1 MTLDKN
7 TNKTVEYVIYA
18 CYFNENKMPYLFL
31 FVNPISNP
39 GITVGKNTTKMEAV
53 MNAAEV
59 IVHSLEKHGV
69 EYVFGV
75 PGGAIEPLNTALY
88 KSSIEVIVAKHEEGA
103 AFMADG
109 YARVGG
115 NIGVCCSTAGP
126 GATNMITGVASSFGD
141 SIPVI
146 ALTGQVS
153 TSLFGKGAIQEFS
166 IQSFGIVSIFRQVS
180 KYSDIIINENKA
192 GEMISKARRLAV
204 TGRKGPVH
212 LNLPADIMKRRVTD
226 DRHERCSTTRMMGFD
241 RAAVKQAAQLLLS
254 AKRPVIVAGWG
265 TVLSR
270 ADAELRELAE
280 MLDIP
285 VATSPKAKGILSESH
300 PLSLGVLGFAG
311 SPVAQEYTIKN
322 DVDVMLAVGTSFNEF
337 VTSGWDKRLL
347 PMKSLIHIDI
357 DCNEIGKNYFVDV
370 GIVGDAQN
378 VLREIINEL
387 HSNKSETSSG
397 DARQKEVQSI
407 KKSKR
412 IKSRKLNNIPYHP
425 QRLIMDLSQAM
436 PEDTVYF
443 VDNGNSM
450 AWAIRYLNVTRPYSF
465 YVGLGFASMGFAVA
479 ASIGGKLAAGKR
491 AVVALVGD
499 GSFLMNGMEVAT
511 AVNYNIPVIWV
522 VMNNSMLGMV
532 YHGRKLAGIPE
543 GIESTFKPIDFVKLA
558 EGLGARGIRITRPG
572 EINREFMAEIISAGV
587 PTVLDVIIDPEE
599 VPPIHSRIAS
609 LEKLYT

>member
-1 MTLDKN
+1 
-7 TNKTVEYVIYA
+7 
-18 CYFNENKMPYLFL
+18 
-31 FVNPISNP
+31 
-39 GITVGKNTTKMEAV
+39 

-59 IVHSLEKHGV
+59 IVSSLEKHGV

-75 PGGAIEPLNTALY
+75 PGGAIEPLNNALH
-88 KSSIEVIVAKHEEGA
+88 KSPIKVVVAKHEAGA

-109 YARVGG
+109 YARVSG

-166 IQSFGIVSIFRQVS
+166 VQSFGIVSIFRQIT
-180 KYSDIIINENKA
+180 KYSDIIINETKA
-192 GEMISKARRLAV
+192 GEMIAKARRLAL

-212 LNLPADIMKRRVTD
+212 LNLPADVMKRQVVD
-226 DRHERCSTTRMMGFD
+226 DKHERCSVAQMMGVD
-241 RAAVKQAAQLLLS
+241 REAIKQAAKLLLS
-254 AKRPVIVAGWG
+254 AKRPVILAGWG

-270 ADAELRELAE
+270 ADEEILELAE
-280 MLDIP
+280 DMDIP
-285 VATSPKAKGILSESH
+285 VATSPKAKGILSEAH

-311 SPVAQEYTIKN
+311 SPVAREYIIKG
-322 DVDVMLAVGTSFNEF
+322 DVDVMLAIGTSFNEF

-357 DCNEIGKNYFVDV
+357 DCNEIGKNYYVDV
-370 GIVGDAQN
+370 GIAGDAKV
-378 VLREIINEL
+378 VLHEL
-387 HSNKSETSSG
+387 IHELIKMHRIRRRLG
-397 DARQKEVQSI
+397 DGRCREVQEI
-407 KKSKR
+407 KEKLTV
-412 IKSRKLNNIPYHP
+412 KSRKLNNMPYHP
-425 QRLIMDLSQAM
+425 QRLIMDLGEAM
-436 PEDTVYF
+436 PEDTLYF

-450 AWAIRYLNVTRPYSF
+450 AWAIRHLKVTQPYSF
-465 YVGLGFASMGFAVA
+465 YVGLGFASMGFAAA
-479 ASIGGKLAAGKR
+479 ASVGGKLAAGDR
-491 AVVALVGD
+491 PVVALVGD

-532 YHGRKLAGIPE
+532 YHGRKLAGLPE
-543 GIESTFKPIDFVKLA
+543 GIESTFKPVDFVKLA
-558 EGLGARGIRITRPG
+558 EGYGARGIRITKPG
-572 EINREFMAEIISAGV
+572 EITREMIADIISTGV

-599 VPPIHSRIAS
+599 VPPIHSRIVS

>member
-1 MTLDKN
+1 
-7 TNKTVEYVIYA
+7 
-18 CYFNENKMPYLFL
+18 
-31 FVNPISNP
+31 
-39 GITVGKNTTKMEAV
+39 

-69 EYVFGV
+69 VYVFGV
-75 PGGAIEPLNTALY
+75 PGGAIESLNTALY
-88 KSSIEVIVAKHEEGA
+88 KSSIKVIVAKHEEGA

-109 YARVGG
+109 YARVSS

-126 GATNMITGVASSFGD
+126 GATNMITGVASAFGD

-166 IQSFGIVSIFRQVS
+166 VQSFGIVSMFMQIS

-192 GEMISKARRLAV
+192 GEMISKARRLAL

-212 LNLPADIMKRRVTD
+212 LNLPADIMKRKVTD
-226 DRHERCSTTRMMGFD
+226 DRHERCSTTQVLGFD
-241 RAAVKQAAQLLLS
+241 REAVKRAAQLLIA
-254 AKRPVIVAGWG
+254 AKRPVIIAGWG

-270 ADAELRELAE
+270 ADKELLELAE
-280 MLDIP
+280 LLDIP

-311 SPVAQEYTIKN
+311 SPVSKEYILKR
-322 DVDVMLAVGTSFNEF
+322 DVDVLLAVGTSFNEF

-347 PMKSLIHIDI
+347 PMKSLIHVDI
-357 DCNEIGKNYFVDV
+357 DCNEIGKNYYVHV
-370 GIVGDAQN
+370 GIAGDAAT
-378 VLREIINEL
+378 VLRELVFEICRNKKGKRPGNSRRKEVEQIKAAL
-387 HSNKSETSSG
+387 MVKTKKQNKSLYSPQHLIADLN
-397 DARQKEVQSI
+397 DA
-407 KKSKR
+407 
-412 IKSRKLNNIPYHP
+412 LP
-425 QRLIMDLSQAM
+425 QNTL
-436 PEDTVYF
+436 YF
-443 VDNGNSM
+443 ADNGNSM
-450 AWAIRYLNVTRPYSF
+450 AWAIRYLTITEPYSF

-479 ASIGGKLAAGKR
+479 APIGAKLAAGDR
-491 AVVALVGD
+491 PVVALVGD

-522 VMNNSMLGMV
+522 IMNNSMLGMV

-543 GIESTFKPIDFVKLA
+543 GIPSAFKPVDYMKLA
-558 EGLGARGIRITRPG
+558 EGLGARGIRITKPG
-572 EINREFMAEIISAGV
+572 EINRELMDEIISAGV
-587 PTVLDVIIDPEE
+587 PTVLDVIIDSEE

>member
-1 MTLDKN
+1 
-7 TNKTVEYVIYA
+7 
-18 CYFNENKMPYLFL
+18 
-31 FVNPISNP
+31 
-39 GITVGKNTTKMEAV
+39 

-59 IVHSLEKHGV
+59 IVRSLEKHGV
-69 EYVFGV
+69 VYVFGV
-75 PGGAIEPLNTALY
+75 PGGAIESLNTALY
-88 KSSIEVIVAKHEEGA
+88 KSSIKVIVAKHEEGA

-109 YARVGG
+109 YARVSG

-126 GATNMITGVASSFGD
+126 GATNMITGVASAFGD

-166 IQSFGIVSIFRQVS
+166 VQSFGIVSMFMQIS

-192 GEMISKARRLAV
+192 GEMISKARRLAL

-212 LNLPADIMKRRVTD
+212 LNLPADIMKRKVTD
-226 DRHERCSTTRMMGFD
+226 DRHERCSTTQVLGFD
-241 RAAVKQAAQLLLS
+241 REAVKRAAQLLIA
-254 AKRPVIVAGWG
+254 AKRPVIIAGWG

-270 ADAELRELAE
+270 ADKELLELAE
-280 MLDIP
+280 LLDIP

-311 SPVAQEYTIKN
+311 SPVSKEYILKR
-322 DVDVMLAVGTSFNEF
+322 DVDVLLAVGTSFNEF

-347 PMKSLIHIDI
+347 PMKSLIHVDI
-357 DCNEIGKNYFVDV
+357 DCNEIGKNYYVHV
-370 GIVGDAQN
+370 GIAGDAAT
-378 VLREIINEL
+378 VLRELVFEICR
-387 HSNKSETSSG
+387 NKKG
-397 DARQKEVQSI
+397 KRPGNVRRKEVEQI
-407 KKSKR
+407 KAALMVKTKIQNKPLYS
-412 IKSRKLNNIPYHP
+412 P
-425 QRLIMDLSQAM
+425 QRLIADLNEAL
-436 PEDTVYF
+436 PKNTLYF
-443 VDNGNSM
+443 ADNGNSM
-450 AWAIRYLNVTRPYSF
+450 AWAIRYLTITEPYSF

-479 ASIGGKLAAGKR
+479 APIGAKLAAGDR
-491 AVVALVGD
+491 PVVALVGD

-522 VMNNSMLGMV
+522 IMNNSMLGMV

-543 GIESTFKPIDFVKLA
+543 GIPSGFKPVDYVKLA
-558 EGLGARGIRITRPG
+558 EGLGARGIRITKPG
-572 EINREFMAEIISAGV
+572 EINRELMDEIISAGV

>member
-1 MTLDKN
+1 
-7 TNKTVEYVIYA
+7 
-18 CYFNENKMPYLFL
+18 
-31 FVNPISNP
+31 
-39 GITVGKNTTKMEAV
+39 

-59 IVHSLEKHGV
+59 IVRSLEKHGV
-69 EYVFGV
+69 VYVFGV
-75 PGGAIEPLNTALY
+75 PGGAIESLNTALY
-88 KSSIEVIVAKHEEGA
+88 KSSIKVIVAKHEEGA

-109 YARVGG
+109 YARVSG

-126 GATNMITGVASSFGD
+126 GATNMITGVASAFGD

-166 IQSFGIVSIFRQVS
+166 VQSFGIVSMFMQIS

-192 GEMISKARRLAV
+192 GEMISKARRLAL

-212 LNLPADIMKRRVTD
+212 LNLPADIMKRKVTD
-226 DRHERCSTTRMMGFD
+226 DRHERCSTTQVLGFD
-241 RAAVKQAAQLLLS
+241 REAVKRAAQLLIA
-254 AKRPVIVAGWG
+254 AKRPVIIAGWG

-270 ADAELRELAE
+270 ADKELLELAE
-280 MLDIP
+280 LLDIP

-311 SPVAQEYTIKN
+311 SPVSKEYILKR

-347 PMKSLIHIDI
+347 PMKSLIHVDI
-357 DCNEIGKNYFVDV
+357 DCNEIGKNYYVHV
-370 GIVGDAQN
+370 GIAGDAAT
-378 VLREIINEL
+378 VLRELVFEICR
-387 HSNKSETSSG
+387 NKKG
-397 DARQKEVQSI
+397 KRPGNVRRKEVEQI
-407 KKSKR
+407 KAALMVKTKIQNKPLYS
-412 IKSRKLNNIPYHP
+412 P
-425 QRLIMDLSQAM
+425 QRLIADLNEAL
-436 PEDTVYF
+436 PKNTLYF
-443 VDNGNSM
+443 ADNGNSM
-450 AWAIRYLNVTRPYSF
+450 AWAIRYLTITEPYSF

-479 ASIGGKLAAGKR
+479 APIGAKLAAGDR
-491 AVVALVGD
+491 PVVALVGD

-522 VMNNSMLGMV
+522 IMNNSMLGMV

-543 GIESTFKPIDFVKLA
+543 GIPSGFKPVDYVKLA
-558 EGLGARGIRITRPG
+558 EGLGARGIRITKPG
-572 EINREFMAEIISAGV
+572 EINRELMDEIISAGV